1 MKFLFFLPLLVA
13 TTAMEMTTKKLFDS
27 ALSLTTPAEIEA
39 CRGDLQGLI
48 DIGEASR
55 ALALHN
61 QSIWQGIFD
70 NAWAIWKAAYD
81 EEQTALGNQKSAE
94 EAEAAA
100 LSARNEAISFRD
112 ARKQDKS
119 DADDRVP
126 PALNTMNSEIARVD
140 EEKVS
145 LERVV
150 TILEGMLPPD
160 ADIEMGRRL
169 LSRTTT
175 FLTNPAFIASMQQ
188 ADPAALQEVLNIV
201 LGLIQEG
208 EDDRQFAIGEYN
220 DRVSEAATAA
230 QNLIDAESALALREQ
245 ELVDAGV
252 VTADM
257 TEIAVGKSAIEVEKR
272 GIRDAK
278 QKKLDTQI
286 AFTNREIARIDGE
299 KSALE
304 NVLALVLRLQ
314 KIAELLA

>member
-1 MKFLFFLPLLVA
+1 L
-13 TTAMEMTTKKLFDS
+13 EMTTKKLFVDE
-27 ALSLTTPAEIEA
+27 LSLTTPAEIED
-39 CRGDLQGLI
+39 CRSDLQGLI
-48 DIGEASR
+48 DIGEESR
-55 ALALHN
+55 ELALHN

-70 NAWAIWKAAYD
+70 EANGIWQAAYD

-100 LSARNEAISFRD
+100 TNVRNEAISFRD
-112 ARKQDKS
+112 ERKQDKL
-119 DADDRVP
+119 DADNRVP
-126 PALNTMNSEIARVD
+126 PALKTMNDEIARVD
-140 EEKVS
+140 EEKIS

-150 TILEGMLPPD
+150 TILEGMLPPGD
-160 ADIEMGRRL
+160 EANLELDIIGRRL

-175 FLTNPAFIASMQQ
+175 FLSSKSFIASLQQ
-188 ADPAALQEVLNIV
+188 ADPATLQQVLDIV
-201 LGLIQEG
+201 NNLIQEG
-208 EDDRQFAIGEYN
+208 EDDRQYAIGEYN
-220 DRVSEAATAA
+220 DRVAEAATAA
-230 QNLIDAESALALREQ
+230 QNLIDAETALANREQ
-245 ELVDAGV
+245 ELTDAGV

-257 TEIAVGKSAIEVEKR
+257 TNIAVGKSAVEVEKR

>member
-1 MKFLFFLPLLVA
+1 
-13 TTAMEMTTKKLFDS
+13 MEMTTKKLFNS
-27 ALSLTTPAEIEA
+27 ALSLTTPAEIED
-39 CRGDLQGLI
+39 CRSDLQGLI

-70 NAWAIWKAAYD
+70 EAYGIWNAAYN

-100 LSARNEAISFRD
+100 LNARNEAISFRD

-126 PALNTMNSEIARVD
+126 PALATMNSEIARVD
-140 EEKVS
+140 EEKIS

-150 TILEGMLPPD
+150 NILEGMLPPD

-175 FLTNPAFIASMQQ
+175 FLSNPAFIASMEQ
-188 ADPAALQEVLNIV
+188 ADPAALQQVLDIV
-201 LGLIQEG
+201 NNLIQEG
-208 EDDRQFAIGEYN
+208 EDDRQYAIGEYN
-220 DRVSEAATAA
+220 DRVAEAATAA
-230 QNLIDAESALALREQ
+230 QNLIDAETALANREQ

-257 TEIAVGKSAIEVEKR
+257 TEIAQGKSAIEVEKR

-304 NVLALVLRLQ
+304 NVLALVLQLQ